1 MADIS
6 RIAVVGASLA
16 GLRAVQTLRSEG
28 FAGDIT
34 LIGEEAHRPYNRPP
48 LSKSVLR
55 GDDDVTLP
63 GAEEIGG
70 EWLRNRRAVRLR
82 LDGAGGGA
90 GAAAAGAGGGSVTL
104 DDGAEIPFDG
114 LVIATGARPRRLAER
129 PGGVHELRTID
140 DALALRADLAGHRNL
155 VIVGGGFIGG
165 EIASTA
171 RALGLT
177 VTLID
182 AGPYPM
188 HRVLGTD
195 SARWLAAHHRKNGVE
210 LISGVRVAG
219 FEGGGRVT
227 GVRLEGGRSIPAD
240 LVVAGMGIVPN
251 VEWLEGSGLALDDG
265 VVCTPS
271 LFAEGTST
279 IVAAGDVARWRHELY
294 GGALVRVEHWA
305 NANGQG
311 AVAARNLLAGPESAV
326 PYADVPS
333 FGTHAHGAR
342 IQTAGLPHLADE
354 ARTVHGAPEEDSFA
368 VAFLRSGVLVG
379 AVGVNAPKELN
390 RLKRGIA
397 AGDVLEVA
405 AS

>member
-1 MADIS
+1 MS

-28 FAGDIT
+28 FAGDII
-34 LIGEEAHRPYNRPP
+34 LIGAETHRPYNRPP

-63 GAEEIGG
+63 GAEELGG
-70 EWLRNRRAVRLR
+70 EWLGNRRAVGLR
-82 LDGAGGGA
+82 VDRSAL
-90 GAAAAGAGGGSVTL
+90 AATASTGGGSITL
-104 DDGAEIPFDG
+104 DDGAEVPFDG

-140 DALALRADLAGHRNL
+140 DALALRAELAAGHQNL

-177 VTLID
+177 VTLVD

-188 HRVLGTD
+188 HRALGMDT
-195 SARWLAAHHRKNGVE
+195 AQWLAAHHQKNGVE

-219 FEGGGRVT
+219 FESRDGRVT
-227 GVRLEGGRSIPAD
+227 GVRLEDGRSIPAD

-251 VEWLEGSGLALDDG
+251 VEWLEGSGLTLDDG

-305 NANGQG
+305 NANAQG

-333 FGTHAHGAR
+333 FGTHTHGAR

-354 ARTVHGAPEEDSFA
+354 ARTVHGAPEEGSFA
-368 VAFLRSGVLVG
+368 VAFLRGGVLVG

-397 AGDVLEVA
+397 AGDVLEA
-405 AS
+405 ATS